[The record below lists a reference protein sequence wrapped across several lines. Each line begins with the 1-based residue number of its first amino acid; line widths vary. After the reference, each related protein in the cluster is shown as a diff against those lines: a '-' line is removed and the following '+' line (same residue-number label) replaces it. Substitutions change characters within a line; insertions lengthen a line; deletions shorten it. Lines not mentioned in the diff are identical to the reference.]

1 MREFLETH
9 WGDLV
14 ALLVLYTGI
23 ALAVLVPDSHM
34 GESLA
39 LAGMAALKLRTG
51 VPLRKQQR
59 QRGQP
64 ARTRTHHPDRSP
76 SAQREIP

>member
-23 ALAVLVPDSHM
+23 TLAVLVPDSHI

-39 LAGMAALKLRTG
+39 LAGMAALKLRSG
-51 VPLRKQQR
+51 VPLRIQQR
-59 QRGQP
+59 QRGQK
-64 ARTRTHHPDRSP
+64 ARTRNRTSDP
-76 SAQREIP
+76 SAAASRGTP

>member
-14 ALLVLYTGI
+14 ALFVLYTGI
-23 ALAVLVPDSHM
+23 FLAVLIPSSHI

-51 VPLRKQQR
+51 VPLRKPR
-59 QRGQP
+59 RPRGQKSRNRKP
-64 ARTRTHHPDRSP
+64 NPDH
-76 SAQREIP
+76 SASASRNTP

>member
-39 LAGMAALKLRTG
+39 LAGMAALKLRTA
-51 VPLRKQQR
+51 VPLRKPQR
-59 QRGQP
+59 QRGQKL
-64 ARTRTHHPDRSP
+64 RTRSRALDRSAAASRGTP
-76 SAQREIP
+76 

>member
-1 MREFLETH
+1 MREFIETH

-23 ALAVLVPDSHM
+23 FLAVLIPSSHI

-51 VPLRKQQR
+51 VPLRKPR
-59 QRGQP
+59 RPRGEKTWDRKP
-64 ARTRTHHPDRSP
+64 NPDP
-76 SAQREIP
+76 SASALRKPS

>member
-1 MREFLETH
+1 MREFIETH

-23 ALAVLVPDSHM
+23 FLAVLIPSSHI

-51 VPLRKQQR
+51 VPLRTPQR
-59 QRGQP
+59 PRGET
-64 ARTRTHHPDRSP
+64 ARDRRSNPDP
-76 SAQREIP
+76 SASAPRKTS